1 MKFRVNLYPQ
11 ELRPRYELIT
21 LSFVFCIWILAIGL
35 VGGIW
40 WYASDQL
47 VQWQSLDSSQ
57 EQRLQAERTN
67 LRNQAQ
73 LMHQEPS
80 ETLAQRVVELQ
91 KQVALRQQILSLL
104 QKQHQPNGGYAAL
117 MLDLAKYHHDKVWL
131 NRIRVVDDQLLLQGG
146 TTEGNAVPD
155 WLAQLAQSP
164 NFHGQE
170 FATIQL
176 NRDEQDNLQ
185 FMLSSEL
192 ANKEQHEAFSENQ

>member
-35 VGGIW
+35 VGGSW

-47 VQWQSLDSSQ
+47 AQWQSLDSSQ

-104 QKQHQPNGGYAAL
+104 QKQHQPNGGYATL
-117 MLDLAKYHHDKVWL
+117 MLDLAKYHHEKVWL

-146 TTEGNAVPD
+146 TTEGSAVPD

-164 NFHGQE
+164 NFQGQE